1 LRIDETLRRAAG
13 LFVELPPAEPKET
26 KPWSVMDTDAS
37 SPTPSPRVSAQ
48 PIAPMPKVAPARDPD
63 PVPPPATK
71 TVEQI
76 VRDSPGPN
84 LDEIKPAASASAS
97 VIDGSGNVSLTSIY
111 GLANL
116 PACPF
121 SAEQVLELLS
131 TLPAELPIQAKRA
144 TVNVTVNA
152 MAKATGVTADAIVAD
167 ASRKLAAL
175 AAYAKSYADQASQ
188 FITRAD
194 AEITALQAE
203 IEQKK
208 RAIDDAKD
216 KQTQMVHACTTESD
230 RLDEV
235 LEFFSLDVHPSKY
248 ASTPGDPA

>member
-1 LRIDETLRRAAG
+1 MRIDETLRRAAG
-13 LFVELPPAEPKET
+13 LFVELPPEEPKES
-26 KPWSVMDTDAS
+26 KPWSVMDAPSPAPTLRQSA
-37 SPTPSPRVSAQ
+37 PTPSP
-48 PIAPMPKVAPARDPD
+48 APASR
-63 PVPPPATK
+63 

-76 VRDSPGPN
+76 VRESPGPN
-84 LDEIKPAASASAS
+84 LDEIKAPATPNAT
-97 VIDGSGNVSLTSIY
+97 VIDASGNVDFSAIY
-111 GLANL
+111 ALANL
-116 PACPF
+116 PK
-121 SAEQVLELLS
+121 
-131 TLPAELPIQAKRA
+131 ELPIEAKRA

-152 MAKATGVTADAIVAD
+152 MAKATGVTPDAIVAD

-208 RAIDDAKD
+208 RAIDDAKG
-216 KQTQMVHACTTESD
+216 KQSQMVHCCTTESD

-248 ASTPGDPA
+248 AETQG

>member
-1 LRIDETLRRAAG
+1 MRIDETLRRAAG
-13 LFVELPPAEPKET
+13 LFVELPPEEPKES
-26 KPWSVMDTDAS
+26 KPWSVMDAPSPAPTLRQSA
-37 SPTPSPRVSAQ
+37 PTPSP
-48 PIAPMPKVAPARDPD
+48 APASR
-63 PVPPPATK
+63 

-76 VRDSPGPN
+76 VRESPGPN
-84 LDEIKPAASASAS
+84 LDEIKAPATPNAT
-97 VIDGSGNVSLTSIY
+97 VIDASGNVDFSAIY
-111 GLANL
+111 ALANL
-116 PACPF
+116 PNSPF
-121 SAEQVLELLS
+121 SAEQVLELLA
-131 TLPAELPIQAKRA
+131 TLPKELPIEAKRA

-152 MAKATGVTADAIVAD
+152 MAKATGVTPDAIVAD

-208 RAIDDAKD
+208 RAIDDAKG
-216 KQTQMVHACTTESD
+216 KQSQMVHCCTTESD

-248 ASTPGDPA
+248 AETQG

>member
-1 LRIDETLRRAAG
+1 VHALLLRGYVKSMRIDETLRRAAG
-13 LFVELPPAEPKET
+13 LFVELPEPEPKET
-26 KPWSVMDTDAS
+26 KPWSVMDTPAAAPAPRQAAPAS
-37 SPTPSPRVSAQ
+37 
-48 PIAPMPKVAPARDPD
+48 APAR
-63 PVPPPATK
+63 

-76 VRDSPGPN
+76 VRETPGPH
-84 LDEIKPAASASAS
+84 LDEIKPLATPSAP
-97 VIDGSGNVSLTSIY
+97 VIDSTGEVNFTSIY
-111 GLANL
+111 SLANL
-116 PACPF
+116 PSSPF
-121 SAEQVLELLS
+121 SAEQVLELLA
-131 TLPAELPIQAKRA
+131 TLPKELPIEARRA

-152 MAKATGVTADAIVAD
+152 MAKATGVNADAIVAD

-175 AAYAKSYADQASQ
+175 ASYAKSYADQASQ

-208 RAIDDAKD
+208 RAIDDAKS
-216 KQTQMVHACTTESD
+216 KQTQLVHACTAESD

-248 ASTPGDPA
+248 AGPTGR